1 MGRLPGG
8 SKTDGWLEFWQ
19 NQEGGLD
26 WVQWCTWCTSL
37 KRFEPSQGS
46 LWRACAEDTDDG
58 SRGERGSGA
67 VGRRPAKPL
76 RQPRGIARTSSG
88 ANSEPFKVWKKA
100 GMIRSL
106 IWKTTHGNLSYVLK
120 IHMPQRKSC
129 KKSLIR
135 EITLSL
141 CHSCPE
147 CPYPCSVLKAS
158 DWKQAPCSPSHCL
171 QLFLPYGLLMSCVVS
186 HLSARQR
193 AATSWAKPGMS
204 PEGSPASP
212 GAVEERAFVFLQM
225 HLTIKSKRINFYM
238 DK

>member
-58 SRGERGSGA
+58 EQRRERKRGSGQEA
-67 VGRRPAKPL
+67 GQAPARAEP
-76 RQPRGIARTSSG
+76 RAPRGTARTSSG
-88 ANSEPFKVWKKA
+88 ANGEPFKVWEKA

-171 QLFLPYGLLMSCVVS
+171 FLSFSCNVSCVII
-186 HLSARQR
+186 
-193 AATSWAKPGMS
+193 
-204 PEGSPASP
+204 
-212 GAVEERAFVFLQM
+212 F
-225 HLTIKSKRINFYM
+225 
-238 DK
+238 